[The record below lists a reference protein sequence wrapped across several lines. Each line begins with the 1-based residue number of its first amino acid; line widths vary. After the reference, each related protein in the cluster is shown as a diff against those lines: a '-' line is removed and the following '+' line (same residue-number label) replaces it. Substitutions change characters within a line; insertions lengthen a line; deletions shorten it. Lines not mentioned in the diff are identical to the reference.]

1 MAIFDLMVE
10 QTLGLYETKEFTEIF
25 EPMFEELG
33 VEIEDYEWEMNDLET
48 MQDLEYVR
56 AITLGNLIY
65 AAQDVEVFPGFMDAD
80 DFDFSDGI
88 KFDISNYEEDEVE
101 EIESAI
107 EEFMAKTGLKIDIE
121 A

>member
-25 EPMFEELG
+25 EPMFEALG
-33 VEIEDYEWEMNDLET
+33 VEIEDYEWEMTDLET
-48 MQDLEYVR
+48 MQDIEYVR

-65 AAQDVEVFPGFMDAD
+65 AAQDVEIFPEYMDAD

-88 KFDISNYEEDEVE
+88 RFDVSNYDEDQ
-101 EIESAI
+101 IEDIKQAL
-107 EEFMAKTGLKIDIE
+107 EEFEDRTGLKVGIE
-121 A
+121 E